1 MFSRDKSRA
10 PRKVHVTATAQG
22 TPSPASR
29 DDDDGHAPLVRLY
42 DDPEAMAQARREVE
56 ARNAAKDASLAPPK
70 PSPDDLPHSAASKPN
85 PWTKEGA
92 ALADSLFE
100 QYSSEKRRS
109 VALEGSRKSRI
120 SIFAPK
126 KKLGLKDMEIK
137 LPPEESHRR
146 KVMKDYIKRTQ
157 KTADEIKSKLNEE
170 QLEDLEFQTWLMDLV
185 EEQVEEPQPRGCVDW
200 LFGVTKQEEE
210 SARTA
215 AEAFGVN
222 LEAIESAA
230 SKAKD
235 DRKAA
240 AEREKKAPPPQT
252 APEPK
257 PAPVLRDRR
266 AGDASHAP
274 LTRERAATK
283 IQAVA
288 RMFRTAGDAERLH
301 QVRAIGILRASPQM
315 SSLDMRGRDRNNC
328 LTSSSRATTRR
339 RPPGR
344 THAGRSKRRWL
355 LSPTRSRK
363 QNSRSITVTEL
374 AGREISTTVK
384 EVRSSRATTKTAR
397 DPPRR
402 AQVTIR
408 L

>member
-1 MFSRDKSRA
+1 M
-10 PRKVHVTATAQG
+10 
-22 TPSPASR
+22 
-29 DDDDGHAPLVRLY
+29 
-42 DDPEAMAQARREVE
+42 
-56 ARNAAKDASLAPPK
+56 
-70 PSPDDLPHSAASKPN
+70 
-85 PWTKEGA
+85 
-92 ALADSLFE
+92 
-100 QYSSEKRRS
+100 
-109 VALEGSRKSRI
+109 
-120 SIFAPK
+120 
-126 KKLGLKDMEIK
+126 KDMEIK
-137 LPPEESHRR
+137 LPPAESHRR

-215 AEAFGVN
+215 AEAYGVN
-222 LEAIESAA
+222 LDAIESAA

-266 AGDASHAP
+266 AGDAGHAP

-288 RMFRTAGDAERLH
+288 RMFHKAEDAERLR
-301 QVRAIGILRASPQM
+301 QVRVM
-315 SSLDMRGRDRNNC
+315 
-328 LTSSSRATTRR
+328 
-339 RPPGR
+339 
-344 THAGRSKRRWL
+344 
-355 LSPTRSRK
+355 
-363 QNSRSITVTEL
+363 
-374 AGREISTTVK
+374 
-384 EVRSSRATTKTAR
+384 
-397 DPPRR
+397 
-402 AQVTIR
+402 
-408 L
+408 